1 MFCSVIT
8 VNRNNASG
16 LEKTIRSVM
25 AQCPDL
31 FEFIVV
37 DGASTDGSL
46 DVLSRYKHLFARMI
60 SEPDQGVYDAMNKG
74 LSYAT
79 GDYILFMNSGDS
91 FCDADVLQRVYEYPE
106 KTDIMIGGVNLIR
119 HGKKI
124 GVEIPDFSLTAYTL
138 LYRSICHQATFVC
151 REVFNQTGMFRLDLK
166 IVADWCIVFL
176 ALARYNKSARILP
189 FCIADYDVTGISSGK
204 LSGDTIRAEKDFFL
218 QENFPFFYSD
228 YQKMHQIFRWS
239 FPNIMRYIK
248 WRLSKK

>member
-37 DGASTDGSL
+37 DGASTDDSL

-79 GDYILFMNSGDS
+79 GDYVLFMNSGDS
-91 FCDADVLQRVYEYPE
+91 FCDADVMQRVYEYPE

-119 HGKKI
+119 QEKI
-124 GVEIPDFSLTAYTL
+124 VALEQPDFDLTVYSLL
-138 LYRSICHQATFVC
+138 HRSICHQATFV
-151 REVFNQTGMFRLDLK
+151 RKEIFDIVGGFDTAYR
-166 IVADWCIVFL
+166 IVADWCVVFH
-176 ALARYNKSARILP
+176 ALVRYNRTACLLP
-189 FCIADYDVTGISSGK
+189 FCIADYDVTGMSGGSAGAK
-204 LSGDTIRAEKDFFL
+204 HIRSEKNRFMQSNYPFL
-218 QENFPFFYSD
+218 YSD
-228 YQKMHQIFRWS
+228 YQIMHRFMRFS
-239 FPNIMRYIK
+239 PSNILRYLK
-248 WRLSKK
+248 WRFF